1 MRKNFKKILCCLLAV
16 TVLAGVLTL
25 SGCKEEQNTATI
37 KWGIYRCSEEDAVIL
52 ESSLNAELEN
62 LSKPYRV
69 DISGFDYSDYGDDY
83 EKLSSDFD
91 IFYLENSDN
100 PDDFTSY
107 LQDIINCVENG
118 CFMALDDIFFEGQEE
133 IIVNTIIEQYVIE
146 ENLDYGKFDGVQYI
160 FPTNISSVKNP
171 SVVGTSFGVKTDL
184 FEEAELPVEE
194 YMVDITEADQLLEKL
209 SQYSSTLIYL
219 PTDSSL
225 DIENADPNGD
235 KKYTLPYGVYG
246 LHYVVP
252 QNLLY
257 YLDTYTYLFP
267 VSGVGMTRETEPK
280 VFNLFS
286 DEYFIDYVKAMV
298 RYREKGYT
306 TQLNSFDINNS
317 MGHGRKALTIVT
329 GDWTLIPSGSE
340 EYIYYSPESVQET
353 SLCGLAVS
361 SKTEKKD
368 KTLAFLYDLIADREV
383 KKSLYN
389 ESYQYYVCLF
399 DEEIG
404 SKMEF
409 CPKDEN
415 GDNIVPYLEALEN
428 AQEIDKVNGFD
439 LTGLEDIKE
448 DIDLYVCE
456 ITKNFFYS
464 GGVLA
469 DENGKLTDE
478 SVEKGMAKIAQR
490 LEELGIQEI
499 IDRISEQV

>member
-1 MRKNFKKILCCLLAV
+1 M
-16 TVLAGVLTL
+16 LTL

-69 DISGFDYSDYGDDY
+69 DISGFNYSDYNDDY

-91 IFYLENSDN
+91 IFYLENSNN

-160 FPTNISSVKNP
+160 FPTNISSVKNAI
-171 SVVGTSFGVKTDL
+171 SVGTSFGVKTKL
-184 FEEAELPVEE
+184 FEEAQLPMEE

-219 PTDSSL
+219 PTDSL
-225 DIENADPNGD
+225 VDIVNHDTSID
-235 KKYTLPYGVYG
+235 KKYVLPYGVYG
-246 LHYVVP
+246 FHYVVP
-252 QNLLY
+252 KNLMF
-257 YLDTYTYLFP
+257 YLEIYTYLFP

-306 TQLNSFDINNS
+306 TQLDTFDINNS
-317 MGHGRKALTIVT
+317 MGHGVKDLPIVAGDFTLLPT
-329 GDWTLIPSGSE
+329 GSGK
-340 EYIYYSPESVQET
+340 YIYYSPESIQKT

-368 KTLAFLYDLIADREV
+368 EALAFLYDLITDKDV
-383 KKSLYN
+383 KKSLYS
-389 ESYQYYVCLF
+389 ESDQYYVSLF
-399 DEEIG
+399 DEELCRVAF
-404 SKMEF
+404 S
-409 CPKDEN
+409 PKDEN
-415 GDNIVPYLEALEN
+415 GDRIAPYLEALEN
-428 AQEIDKVNGFD
+428 AQEIDKPNGFD

-469 DENGKLTDE
+469 DENGEITE
-478 SVEKGMAKIAQR
+478 ASIEKGMAEIAQH
-490 LEELGIQEI
+490 LEELGIQQI
-499 IDRISEQV
+499 IDRIEEQL

>member
-1 MRKNFKKILCCLLAV
+1 MRKNFKKILCCLLAAA
-16 TVLAGVLTL
+16 VLAGVITL

-69 DISGFDYSDYGDDY
+69 DISGFNYSDYNDDY

-91 IFYLENSDN
+91 IFYLENSNN

-160 FPTNISSVKNP
+160 FPTNISSVKNAI
-171 SVVGTSFGVKTDL
+171 SVGTSFGVKTKL
-184 FEEAELPVEE
+184 FEEAQLPMEE

-219 PTDSSL
+219 PTDSL
-225 DIENADPNGD
+225 VDIVNHDTSID
-235 KKYTLPYGVYG
+235 KKYVLPYGVYG
-246 LHYVVP
+246 FHYVVP
-252 QNLLY
+252 KNLMF
-257 YLDTYTYLFP
+257 YLEIYTYLFP

-306 TQLNSFDINNS
+306 TQLDTFDINNS
-317 MGHGRKALTIVT
+317 MGHGVKDLPIVAGDFTLLPT
-329 GDWTLIPSGSE
+329 GSGK
-340 EYIYYSPESVQET
+340 YIYYSPESIQKT

-368 KTLAFLYDLIADREV
+368 EALAFLYDLITDKDV
-383 KKSLYN
+383 KKSLYS
-389 ESYQYYVCLF
+389 ESDQYYVSLF
-399 DEEIG
+399 DEELCRVAF
-404 SKMEF
+404 S
-409 CPKDEN
+409 PKDEN
-415 GDNIVPYLEALEN
+415 GDRIAPYLEALEN
-428 AQEIDKVNGFD
+428 AQEIDKPNGFD
-439 LTGLEDIKE
+439 LTGLEDVKE
-448 DIDLYVCE
+448 QIDLYVCE
-456 ITKNFFYS
+456 ITRNFFYDN
-464 GGVLA
+464 GVLA
-469 DENGKLTDE
+469 DENGNITEE
-478 SVEKGMAKIAQR
+478 SIEKGMAEVAR
-490 LEELGIQEI
+490 HLEELGIQQI
-499 IDRISEQV
+499 IDRIEEQL

>member
-1 MRKNFKKILCCLLAV
+1 MRKNFKKILCCLLAF

-37 KWGIYRCSEEDAVIL
+37 KWGIYRCSEEDTVIL

-69 DISGFDYSDYGDDY
+69 DISGFDYSDYNDDY

-91 IFYLENSDN
+91 IFYLENSNN

-107 LQDIINCVENG
+107 LQDIINCVKNG

-160 FPTNISSVKNP
+160 FPTNISSVKNAI
-171 SVVGTSFGVKTDL
+171 SVGTSFGVKTKL
-184 FEEAELPVEE
+184 FEEAQLPMEE

-219 PTDSSL
+219 PTDSL
-225 DIENADPNGD
+225 VDIVNHDTSID
-235 KKYTLPYGVYG
+235 KKYVLPYGVYG
-246 LHYVVP
+246 FHYVVP
-252 QNLLY
+252 KNLMF
-257 YLDTYTYLFP
+257 YLEIYTYLFP

-306 TQLNSFDINNS
+306 TQLDTFDINNS
-317 MGHGRKALTIVT
+317 MGHGVKDLPIVAGDFTLLPT
-329 GDWTLIPSGSE
+329 GSGK
-340 EYIYYSPESVQET
+340 YIYYSPESIQKT

-368 KTLAFLYDLIADREV
+368 EALAFLYDLITDKDV
-383 KKSLYN
+383 KKSLYK
-389 ESYQYYVCLF
+389 EHRQYYVSLF
-399 DEEIG
+399 DEELCDVTF
-404 SKMEF
+404 S
-409 CPKDEN
+409 PKDEN
-415 GDNIVPYLEALEN
+415 GDRIAPYLEALEN
-428 AQEIDKVNGFD
+428 AQEIDRPNGLD
-439 LTGLEDIKE
+439 LTGLEDVKE
-448 DIDLYVCE
+448 QIDLYVCE
-456 ITKNFFYS
+456 ITRNFFYDN
-464 GGVLA
+464 GVLA
-469 DENGKLTDE
+469 DENGNITEE
-478 SVEKGMAKIAQR
+478 SIEKNMAEIAR
-490 LEELGIQEI
+490 HLEELGIQEI

>member
-1 MRKNFKKILCCLLAV
+1 MRKNFKKILCCLLAF

-37 KWGIYRCSEEDAVIL
+37 KWGIYRCSEEDTVIL

-69 DISGFDYSDYGDDY
+69 DISGFDYSDYNDDY

-91 IFYLENSDN
+91 IFYLENSNN

-107 LQDIINCVENG
+107 LQDIINCVKNG

-160 FPTNISSVKNP
+160 FPTNISSVKNAI
-171 SVVGTSFGVKTDL
+171 SVGTSFGVKTKL
-184 FEEAELPVEE
+184 FEEAQLPMEE

-219 PTDSSL
+219 PTDSL
-225 DIENADPNGD
+225 VDIVNHDTSID
-235 KKYTLPYGVYG
+235 KKYVLPYGVYG
-246 LHYVVP
+246 FHYVVSK
-252 QNLLY
+252 NLLF
-257 YLDTYTYLFP
+257 YLNIHTYLFP
-267 VSGVGMTRETEPK
+267 ISGVGMTREAEPR

-306 TQLNSFDINNS
+306 TQLDTFDINNS
-317 MGHGRKALTIVT
+317 MGHGVKDLPIVAGDFTLLPT
-329 GDWTLIPSGSE
+329 GSGK
-340 EYIYYSPESVQET
+340 YIYYSPESIQKT

-368 KTLAFLYDLIADREV
+368 EALAFLYDLITDKDV
-383 KKSLYN
+383 KKSLYS
-389 ESYQYYVCLF
+389 ESDQYYVSLF
-399 DEEIG
+399 DEELCRVAF
-404 SKMEF
+404 S
-409 CPKDEN
+409 PKDEN
-415 GDNIVPYLEALEN
+415 GDRIAPYLEALEN
-428 AQEIDKVNGFD
+428 AQEIDRPNGLD
-439 LTGLEDIKE
+439 LTGLEDVKE
-448 DIDLYVCE
+448 QIDLYVCE
-456 ITKNFFYS
+456 ITRNFFYDN
-464 GGVLA
+464 GVLA
-469 DENGKLTDE
+469 DENGNITEE
-478 SVEKGMAKIAQR
+478 SIEKNMAEIAR
-490 LEELGIQEI
+490 HLEELGIQEI

>member
-1 MRKNFKKILCCLLAV
+1 MRKNFKKILCCLLAF

-69 DISGFDYSDYGDDY
+69 DISGFDYSDYNDDY

-91 IFYLENSDN
+91 IFYLENSDY

-118 CFMALDDIFFEGQEE
+118 CFMALDDIFFDGQEE
-133 IIVNTIIEQYVIE
+133 IIVNTIMEQYVIE

-171 SVVGTSFGVKTDL
+171 SVVGTSFGVKTEL
-184 FEEAELPVEE
+184 FEEAQLPMEE

-219 PTDSSL
+219 PTDSL
-225 DIENADPNGD
+225 VDIANHDTSID
-235 KKYTLPYGVYG
+235 KKYVLPYGVYG
-246 LHYVVP
+246 FHYVVP
-252 QNLLY
+252 KNLMF
-257 YLDTYTYLFP
+257 YLEIYTYLFP

-306 TQLNSFDINNS
+306 TQLDTFDINNS
-317 MGHGRKALTIVT
+317 MGHGVKDLPIVAGDFTLLPT
-329 GDWTLIPSGSE
+329 GSGK
-340 EYIYYSPESVQET
+340 YIYYSPESIQKT

-368 KTLAFLYDLIADREV
+368 EALAFLYDLITDKDV
-383 KKSLYN
+383 KKSLYS
-389 ESYQYYVCLF
+389 ESDQYYVSLF
-399 DEEIG
+399 DEELCRVAF
-404 SKMEF
+404 S
-409 CPKDEN
+409 PKDEN
-415 GDNIVPYLEALEN
+415 GDRIAPYLEALEN
-428 AQEIDKVNGFD
+428 AQEIDRPNGLD
-439 LTGLEDIKE
+439 LTGLEDVKE
-448 DIDLYVCE
+448 QIDLYVCE
-456 ITKNFFYS
+456 ITRNFFYDN
-464 GGVLA
+464 GVLA
-469 DENGKLTDE
+469 DENGNITEE
-478 SVEKGMAKIAQR
+478 SIEKNMAEVAQH
-490 LEELGIQEI
+490 LEELGIQQI
-499 IDRISEQV
+499 IDRIEEQL

>member
-69 DISGFDYSDYGDDY
+69 DISGFNYSDYNDDY

-91 IFYLENSDN
+91 IFYLENSNN

-160 FPTNISSVKNP
+160 FPTNISSVKNAI
-171 SVVGTSFGVKTDL
+171 SVGTSFGVKTKL
-184 FEEAELPVEE
+184 FEEAQLPMEE

-219 PTDSSL
+219 PTDSL
-225 DIENADPNGD
+225 VDIVNHDTSID
-235 KKYTLPYGVYG
+235 KKYVLPYGVYG
-246 LHYVVP
+246 FHYVVP
-252 QNLLY
+252 KNLMF
-257 YLDTYTYLFP
+257 YLEIYTYLFP

-306 TQLNSFDINNS
+306 TQLDTFDINNS
-317 MGHGRKALTIVT
+317 MGHGVKDLPIVAGDFTLLPT
-329 GDWTLIPSGSE
+329 GSGK
-340 EYIYYSPESVQET
+340 YIYYSPESIQKT

-368 KTLAFLYDLIADREV
+368 EALAFLYDLITDKDV
-383 KKSLYN
+383 KKSLYS
-389 ESYQYYVCLF
+389 ESDQYYVSLF
-399 DEEIG
+399 DEELCRVAF
-404 SKMEF
+404 S
-409 CPKDEN
+409 PKDEN
-415 GDNIVPYLEALEN
+415 GDRIAPYLEALEN
-428 AQEIDKVNGFD
+428 AQEIDKPNGFD
-439 LTGLEDIKE
+439 LTGLEDVKE
-448 DIDLYVCE
+448 QIDLYVCE
-456 ITKNFFYS
+456 ITRNFFYDN
-464 GGVLA
+464 GVLA
-469 DENGKLTDE
+469 DENGNITEE
-478 SVEKGMAKIAQR
+478 SIEKNMAEVAQH
-490 LEELGIQEI
+490 LEELGIQQI
-499 IDRISEQV
+499 IDRIEEQL

>member
-1 MRKNFKKILCCLLAV
+1 MRKNFKKILCCLLAF

-37 KWGIYRCSEEDAVIL
+37 KWGIYRCSEEDTVIL

-69 DISGFDYSDYGDDY
+69 DISGFDYSDYNDDY

-91 IFYLENSDN
+91 IFYLENSNN

-107 LQDIINCVENG
+107 LQDIINCVKNG

-171 SVVGTSFGVKTDL
+171 SVVGTSFGVKTEL
-184 FEEAELPVEE
+184 FEEAQLPMEE

-219 PTDSSL
+219 PTDSL
-225 DIENADPNGD
+225 VDIVNHDTSID
-235 KKYTLPYGVYG
+235 KKYVLPYGVYG
-246 LHYVVP
+246 FHYVVSK
-252 QNLLY
+252 NLLF
-257 YLDTYTYLFP
+257 YLNIHTYLFP
-267 VSGVGMTRETEPK
+267 ISGVGMTREAEPR

-306 TQLNSFDINNS
+306 TQLDTFDINNS
-317 MGHGRKALTIVT
+317 MGHGVKDLPIVAGDFTLLPT
-329 GDWTLIPSGSE
+329 GSGK
-340 EYIYYSPESVQET
+340 YIYYSPESIQET
-353 SLCGLAVS
+353 NLCGLAVS
-361 SKTEKKD
+361 SKTDKKD
-368 KTLAFLYDLIADREV
+368 EALAFLYDLITDKDV
-383 KKSLYN
+383 KKSLYS
-389 ESYQYYVCLF
+389 ESDQYYVSLF
-399 DEEIG
+399 DEELCRVAF
-404 SKMEF
+404 S
-409 CPKDEN
+409 PKDEN
-415 GDNIVPYLEALEN
+415 GDRIAPYLEALEN
-428 AQEIDKVNGFD
+428 AQEIDRPNGLD
-439 LTGLEDIKE
+439 LTGLEDVKE
-448 DIDLYVCE
+448 QIDLYVCE
-456 ITKNFFYS
+456 ITRNFFYDN
-464 GGVLA
+464 GVLA
-469 DENGKLTDE
+469 DENGNITEE
-478 SVEKGMAKIAQR
+478 SIEKNMAEIAR
-490 LEELGIQEI
+490 HLEELGIQEI

>member
-1 MRKNFKKILCCLLAV
+1 MRKNFKKILCCLLAF

-37 KWGIYRCSEEDAVIL
+37 KWGIYRCSEEDTVIL

-69 DISGFDYSDYGDDY
+69 DISGFDYSDYNDDY

-91 IFYLENSDN
+91 IFYLENSNN

-107 LQDIINCVENG
+107 LQDIINCVKNG

-160 FPTNISSVKNP
+160 FPTNISSVKNAI
-171 SVVGTSFGVKTDL
+171 SVGTSFGVKTKL
-184 FEEAELPVEE
+184 FEEAQLPMEE

-219 PTDSSL
+219 PTDSL
-225 DIENADPNGD
+225 VDIVNHDTSID
-235 KKYTLPYGVYG
+235 KKYVLPYGVYG
-246 LHYVVP
+246 FHYVVP
-252 QNLLY
+252 KNLMF
-257 YLDTYTYLFP
+257 YLEIYTYLFP

-306 TQLNSFDINNS
+306 TQLDTFDINNS
-317 MGHGRKALTIVT
+317 MGHGVKDLPIVAGDFTLLPT
-329 GDWTLIPSGSE
+329 GSGK
-340 EYIYYSPESVQET
+340 YIYYSPESIQET
-353 SLCGLAVS
+353 NLCGLAVS
-361 SKTEKKD
+361 SKTDKKD
-368 KTLAFLYDLIADREV
+368 EALAFLYDLITDKDV
-383 KKSLYN
+383 KKSLYK
-389 ESYQYYVCLF
+389 EHRQYYVSLF
-399 DEEIG
+399 DEELCDVTF
-404 SKMEF
+404 S
-409 CPKDEN
+409 PKDEN
-415 GDNIVPYLEALEN
+415 GDRIAPYLEALEN
-428 AQEIDKVNGFD
+428 AQEIDRPNGLD
-439 LTGLEDIKE
+439 LTGLEDVKE
-448 DIDLYVCE
+448 QIDLYVCE
-456 ITKNFFYS
+456 ITRNFFYDN
-464 GGVLA
+464 GVLA
-469 DENGKLTDE
+469 DENGNITEE
-478 SVEKGMAKIAQR
+478 SIEKNMAEIAR
-490 LEELGIQEI
+490 HLEELGIQEI

>member
-1 MRKNFKKILCCLLAV
+1 MRKNFKKILCCLLAF

-69 DISGFDYSDYGDDY
+69 DISGFNYSDYSDDY

-133 IIVNTIIEQYVIE
+133 IIVNTIMEQYVIE

-160 FPTNISSVKNP
+160 FPTNISSVKNAI
-171 SVVGTSFGVKTDL
+171 SVGTSFGVKTKL
-184 FEEAELPVEE
+184 FEEAQLPMEE

-219 PTDSSL
+219 PTDSL
-225 DIENADPNGD
+225 VDIVNHDTSID
-235 KKYTLPYGVYG
+235 KKYVLPYGVYG
-246 LHYVVP
+246 FHYVVP
-252 QNLLY
+252 KNLMF
-257 YLDTYTYLFP
+257 YLEIYTYLFP

-306 TQLNSFDINNS
+306 TQLDTFDINNS
-317 MGHGRKALTIVT
+317 MGHGVKDLPIVAGDFTLLPT
-329 GDWTLIPSGSE
+329 GSGK
-340 EYIYYSPESVQET
+340 YIYYSPESIQKT

-368 KTLAFLYDLIADREV
+368 EALAFLYDLITDKDV
-383 KKSLYN
+383 KKSLYS
-389 ESYQYYVCLF
+389 ESDQYYVSLF
-399 DEEIG
+399 DEELCRVAF
-404 SKMEF
+404 S
-409 CPKDEN
+409 PKDEN
-415 GDNIVPYLEALEN
+415 GDRIAPYLEALEN
-428 AQEIDKVNGFD
+428 AQEIDKPNGFD
-439 LTGLEDIKE
+439 LTGLEDVKE
-448 DIDLYVCE
+448 QIDLYVCE
-456 ITKNFFYS
+456 ITRNFFYDN
-464 GGVLA
+464 GVLA
-469 DENGKLTDE
+469 DENGNITEE
-478 SVEKGMAKIAQR
+478 SIEKNMAEIAQH
-490 LEELGIQEI
+490 LEELGIQQI
-499 IDRISEQV
+499 IDRIEEQL

>member
-1 MRKNFKKILCCLLAV
+1 MRKNFKKILCCLLAF

-37 KWGIYRCSEEDAVIL
+37 KWGIYRCSEEDTVIL

-69 DISGFDYSDYGDDY
+69 DISGFDYSDYNDDY

-91 IFYLENSDN
+91 IFYLENSNN

-107 LQDIINCVENG
+107 LQDIINCVKNG

-160 FPTNISSVKNP
+160 FPTDISSVKNAI
-171 SVVGTSFGVKTDL
+171 SVGTSFGVKTKL
-184 FEEAELPVEE
+184 FEEAQLPMEE

-219 PTDSSL
+219 PTDSL
-225 DIENADPNGD
+225 VDIVNHDTSID
-235 KKYTLPYGVYG
+235 KKYVLPYGVYG
-246 LHYVVP
+246 FHYVVSK
-252 QNLLY
+252 NLLF
-257 YLDTYTYLFP
+257 YLNIHTYLFP
-267 VSGVGMTRETEPK
+267 ISGVGMTREAEPR

-306 TQLNSFDINNS
+306 TQLDTFDINNS
-317 MGHGRKALTIVT
+317 MGHGVKDLPIVAGDFTLLPT
-329 GDWTLIPSGSE
+329 GSGK
-340 EYIYYSPESVQET
+340 YIYYSPESIQKT

-368 KTLAFLYDLIADREV
+368 EALAFLYDLITDKDV
-383 KKSLYN
+383 KKSLYS
-389 ESYQYYVCLF
+389 ESDQYYVSLF
-399 DEEIG
+399 DEELCRVAF
-404 SKMEF
+404 S
-409 CPKDEN
+409 PKDEN
-415 GDNIVPYLEALEN
+415 GDRIAPYLEALEN
-428 AQEIDKVNGFD
+428 AQEIDRPNGLD
-439 LTGLEDIKE
+439 LTGLEDVKE
-448 DIDLYVCE
+448 QIDLYVCE
-456 ITKNFFYS
+456 ITRNFFYDN
-464 GGVLA
+464 GVLA
-469 DENGKLTDE
+469 DENGNITEE
-478 SVEKGMAKIAQR
+478 SIEKNMAEIAR
-490 LEELGIQEI
+490 HLEELGIQEI

>member
-25 SGCKEEQNTATI
+25 SGCKEEKNTATI
-37 KWGIYRCSEEDAVIL
+37 KWGIYKCSEEDAVIL

-69 DISGFDYSDYGDDY
+69 DISGFNYSDYNDDY

-91 IFYLENSDN
+91 IFYLENSNN

-160 FPTNISSVKNP
+160 FPTNISSVKNAI
-171 SVVGTSFGVKTDL
+171 SVGTSFGVKTKL
-184 FEEAELPVEE
+184 FEEAQLPMEE

-219 PTDSSL
+219 PTDSL
-225 DIENADPNGD
+225 VDIVNHDTSID
-235 KKYTLPYGVYG
+235 KKYVLPYGVYG
-246 LHYVVP
+246 FHYVVP
-252 QNLLY
+252 KNLMF
-257 YLDTYTYLFP
+257 YLEIYTYLFP

-306 TQLNSFDINNS
+306 TQLDTFDINNS
-317 MGHGRKALTIVT
+317 MGHGVKDLPIVAGDFTLLPT
-329 GDWTLIPSGSE
+329 GSGK
-340 EYIYYSPESVQET
+340 YIYYSPESIQKT

-368 KTLAFLYDLIADREV
+368 EALAFLYDLITDKDV
-383 KKSLYN
+383 KKSLYS
-389 ESYQYYVCLF
+389 ESDQYYVSLF
-399 DEEIG
+399 DEELCRVAF
-404 SKMEF
+404 S
-409 CPKDEN
+409 PKDEN
-415 GDNIVPYLEALEN
+415 GDRIAPYLEALEN
-428 AQEIDKVNGFD
+428 AQEIDKPNGFD
-439 LTGLEDIKE
+439 LTGLEDVKE
-448 DIDLYVCE
+448 QIDLYVCE
-456 ITKNFFYS
+456 ITRNFFYS

-469 DENGKLTDE
+469 DENGNITEE
-478 SVEKGMAKIAQR
+478 SIEKGMAEVAQH
-490 LEELGIQEI
+490 LEELGIQQI
-499 IDRISEQV
+499 IDRIEEQL

>member
-1 MRKNFKKILCCLLAV
+1 MRKNFKKILCCLLAF

-83 EKLSSDFD
+83 EKFSSDFD
-91 IFYLENSDN
+91 IFYLENSNN

-107 LQDIINCVENG
+107 LQDIINCVKNG

-171 SVVGTSFGVKTDL
+171 SVVGTSFGVKTEL
-184 FEEAELPVEE
+184 FEEAQLPMEE

-219 PTDSSL
+219 PTDSL
-225 DIENADPNGD
+225 VDIVNHDTSID
-235 KKYTLPYGVYG
+235 KKYVLPYGVYG
-246 LHYVVP
+246 FHYVVSK
-252 QNLLY
+252 NLLF
-257 YLDTYTYLFP
+257 YLNIHTYLFP
-267 VSGVGMTRETEPK
+267 VSGVGMTREAEPR

-306 TQLNSFDINNS
+306 TQLDTFDINNS
-317 MGHGRKALTIVT
+317 MGHGVKDLPIVAGDFTLLPT
-329 GDWTLIPSGSE
+329 GSGK
-340 EYIYYSPESVQET
+340 YIYYSPESIQET
-353 SLCGLAVS
+353 NLCGLAVS
-361 SKTEKKD
+361 SKTDKKD
-368 KTLAFLYDLIADREV
+368 EALAFLYDLITDKDV
-383 KKSLYN
+383 KKSLYK
-389 ESYQYYVCLF
+389 EHRQYYVSLF
-399 DEEIG
+399 DEELCDVTF
-404 SKMEF
+404 S
-409 CPKDEN
+409 PKDEN
-415 GDNIVPYLEALEN
+415 GDRIAPYLEALEN
-428 AQEIDKVNGFD
+428 AQEIDRPNGLD
-439 LTGLEDIKE
+439 LTGLEDVKE
-448 DIDLYVCE
+448 QIDLYVCE
-456 ITKNFFYS
+456 ITRNFFYDN
-464 GGVLA
+464 GVLA
-469 DENGKLTDE
+469 DENGNITEE
-478 SVEKGMAKIAQR
+478 SIEKNMAEVAQH
-490 LEELGIQEI
+490 LEELGIQQI
-499 IDRISEQV
+499 IDRIEEQL

>member
-1 MRKNFKKILCCLLAV
+1 MRKNFKKILCCLLAF

-37 KWGIYRCSEEDAVIL
+37 KWGIYRCSEEDTVIL

-69 DISGFDYSDYGDDY
+69 DISGFDYSDYNDDY

-91 IFYLENSDN
+91 IFYLENSNN

-107 LQDIINCVENG
+107 LQDIINCVKNG

-160 FPTNISSVKNP
+160 FPTNISSVKNAI
-171 SVVGTSFGVKTDL
+171 SVGTSFGVKTKL
-184 FEEAELPVEE
+184 FEEAQLPMEE

-219 PTDSSL
+219 PTDSL
-225 DIENADPNGD
+225 VDIVNHDTSID
-235 KKYTLPYGVYG
+235 KKYVLPYGVYG
-246 LHYVVP
+246 FHYVVP
-252 QNLLY
+252 KNLMF
-257 YLDTYTYLFP
+257 YLEIYTYLFP

-306 TQLNSFDINNS
+306 TQLDTFDINNS
-317 MGHGRKALTIVT
+317 MGHGVKDLPIVAGDFTLLPT
-329 GDWTLIPSGSE
+329 GSGK
-340 EYIYYSPESVQET
+340 YIYYSPESIQKT

-368 KTLAFLYDLIADREV
+368 EALAFLYDLITDKDV
-383 KKSLYN
+383 KKSLYS
-389 ESYQYYVCLF
+389 ESDQYYVSLF
-399 DEEIG
+399 DEELCRVAF
-404 SKMEF
+404 S
-409 CPKDEN
+409 PKDEN
-415 GDNIVPYLEALEN
+415 GDRIAPYLEALEN
-428 AQEIDKVNGFD
+428 AQEIDRPNGLD
-439 LTGLEDIKE
+439 LTGLEDVKE
-448 DIDLYVCE
+448 QIDLYVCE
-456 ITKNFFYS
+456 ITRNFFYDN
-464 GGVLA
+464 GVLA
-469 DENGKLTDE
+469 DENGNITEE
-478 SVEKGMAKIAQR
+478 SIEKNMAEIAR
-490 LEELGIQEI
+490 HLEELGIQEI

>member
-1 MRKNFKKILCCLLAV
+1 MRKNFKKILCCLLAF

-69 DISGFDYSDYGDDY
+69 DISGFDYSDYNDDY

-91 IFYLENSDN
+91 IFYLENSDY

-118 CFMALDDIFFEGQEE
+118 CFMALDDIFFDGQEE
-133 IIVNTIIEQYVIE
+133 IIVNTIMEQYVIE

-171 SVVGTSFGVKTDL
+171 SVVGTSFGVKTEL
-184 FEEAELPVEE
+184 FEEAQLPMEE

-219 PTDSSL
+219 PTDSL
-225 DIENADPNGD
+225 VDIVNHDTSID
-235 KKYTLPYGVYG
+235 KKYVLPYGVYG
-246 LHYVVP
+246 FHYVVP
-252 QNLLY
+252 KNLMF
-257 YLDTYTYLFP
+257 YLEIYTYLFP

-306 TQLNSFDINNS
+306 TQLDTFDINNS
-317 MGHGRKALTIVT
+317 MGHGVKDLPIVAGDFTLLPT
-329 GDWTLIPSGSE
+329 GSGK
-340 EYIYYSPESVQET
+340 YIYYSPESIQET
-353 SLCGLAVS
+353 NLCGLAVS
-361 SKTEKKD
+361 SKTDKKD
-368 KTLAFLYDLIADREV
+368 EALAFLYDLITDKDV
-383 KKSLYN
+383 KKSLYK
-389 ESYQYYVCLF
+389 EHRQYYVSLF
-399 DEEIG
+399 DEELCDVTF
-404 SKMEF
+404 S
-409 CPKDEN
+409 PKDEN
-415 GDNIVPYLEALEN
+415 GDRIAPYLEALEN
-428 AQEIDKVNGFD
+428 AQEIDKPNGFD
-439 LTGLEDIKE
+439 LTGLENIKE

-456 ITKNFFYS
+456 ITRNFFYDN
-464 GGVLA
+464 GVLA
-469 DENGKLTDE
+469 DENGNITEE
-478 SVEKGMAKIAQR
+478 SIEKNMAEVAQH
-490 LEELGIQEI
+490 LEELGIQQI
-499 IDRISEQV
+499 IDRIEEQL

>member
-1 MRKNFKKILCCLLAV
+1 MRKNFKKILCCLLAF

-25 SGCKEEQNTATI
+25 SGCKEEQNTTTI
-37 KWGIYRCSEEDAVIL
+37 KWGIYRCSEEDTVIL

-69 DISGFDYSDYGDDY
+69 DISGFDYSDYNDDY

-91 IFYLENSDN
+91 IFYLENSNN

-107 LQDIINCVENG
+107 LQDIINCVKNG

-160 FPTNISSVKNP
+160 FPTNISSVKNAI
-171 SVVGTSFGVKTDL
+171 SVGTSFGVKTKL
-184 FEEAELPVEE
+184 FEEAQLPMEE

-219 PTDSSL
+219 PTDSL
-225 DIENADPNGD
+225 VDIVNHDTSID
-235 KKYTLPYGVYG
+235 KKYVLPYGVYG
-246 LHYVVP
+246 FHYVVP
-252 QNLLY
+252 KNLMF
-257 YLDTYTYLFP
+257 YLEIYTYLFP

-306 TQLNSFDINNS
+306 TQLDTFDINNS
-317 MGHGRKALTIVT
+317 MGHGVKDLPIVAGDFTLLPT
-329 GDWTLIPSGSE
+329 GSGK
-340 EYIYYSPESVQET
+340 YIYYSPESIQKT

-361 SKTEKKD
+361 SKTDKKD
-368 KTLAFLYDLIADREV
+368 EALAFLYDLITDKDV
-383 KKSLYN
+383 KKSLYS
-389 ESYQYYVCLF
+389 ESDQYYVSLF
-399 DEEIG
+399 DEELCRVAF
-404 SKMEF
+404 S
-409 CPKDEN
+409 PKDEN
-415 GDNIVPYLEALEN
+415 GDRIAPYLEALEN
-428 AQEIDKVNGFD
+428 AQEIDRPNGLD
-439 LTGLEDIKE
+439 LTGLEDVKE
-448 DIDLYVCE
+448 QIDLYVCE
-456 ITKNFFYS
+456 ITRNFFYDN
-464 GGVLA
+464 GVLA
-469 DENGKLTDE
+469 DENGNITEE
-478 SVEKGMAKIAQR
+478 SIEKNMAEIAR
-490 LEELGIQEI
+490 HLEELGIQEI

>member
-1 MRKNFKKILCCLLAV
+1 MRKNFKKILCCLLAF

-69 DISGFDYSDYGDDY
+69 DISGFDYSDYNDDY

-91 IFYLENSDN
+91 IFYLENSDY

-118 CFMALDDIFFEGQEE
+118 CFMALDDIFFDGQEE
-133 IIVNTIIEQYVIE
+133 IIVNTIMEQYVIE

-171 SVVGTSFGVKTDL
+171 SVVGTSFGVKTEL
-184 FEEAELPVEE
+184 FEEAQLPMEE

-219 PTDSSL
+219 PTDSL
-225 DIENADPNGD
+225 VDIVNHDTSID
-235 KKYTLPYGVYG
+235 KKYVLPYGVYG
-246 LHYVVP
+246 FHYVVSK
-252 QNLLY
+252 NLLF
-257 YLDTYTYLFP
+257 YLNIHTYLFP
-267 VSGVGMTRETEPK
+267 VSGVGMTREAEPR

-306 TQLNSFDINNS
+306 TQLDTFDINNS
-317 MGHGRKALTIVT
+317 MGHGVKDLPIVAGDFTLLPT
-329 GDWTLIPSGSE
+329 GSGK
-340 EYIYYSPESVQET
+340 YIYYSPESIQET
-353 SLCGLAVS
+353 NLCGLAVS
-361 SKTEKKD
+361 SKTDKKD
-368 KTLAFLYDLIADREV
+368 EALAFLYDLITDKDV
-383 KKSLYN
+383 KKSLYK
-389 ESYQYYVCLF
+389 EHRQYYVSLF
-399 DEEIG
+399 DEELCDVTF
-404 SKMEF
+404 S
-409 CPKDEN
+409 PKDEN
-415 GDNIVPYLEALEN
+415 GDRIAPYLEALEN
-428 AQEIDKVNGFD
+428 AQEIDRPNGLD
-439 LTGLEDIKE
+439 LTGLEDVKKQ
-448 DIDLYVCE
+448 IDLYVCE
-456 ITKNFFYS
+456 ITRNFFYS

-469 DENGKLTDE
+469 DENGNITEE
-478 SVEKGMAKIAQR
+478 SIEKNMAEVAQH
-490 LEELGIQEI
+490 LEELGIQQI
-499 IDRISEQV
+499 IDRIEEQL

>member
-69 DISGFDYSDYGDDY
+69 DISGFNYSDYNDDY

-91 IFYLENSDN
+91 IFYLENSNN

-133 IIVNTIIEQYVIE
+133 IIVNTIMEQYVIE

-171 SVVGTSFGVKTDL
+171 SVVGTSFGVKTEL
-184 FEEAELPVEE
+184 FEEAQLPMEE

-219 PTDSSL
+219 PTDSL
-225 DIENADPNGD
+225 VDIVNHDTSID
-235 KKYTLPYGVYG
+235 KKYVLPYGVYG
-246 LHYVVP
+246 FHYVVSK
-252 QNLLY
+252 NLLF
-257 YLDTYTYLFP
+257 YLNIHTYLFP
-267 VSGVGMTRETEPK
+267 VSGVGMTREAEPR

-306 TQLNSFDINNS
+306 TQLDTFDINNS
-317 MGHGRKALTIVT
+317 MGHGVKDLPIVAGDFTLLPT
-329 GDWTLIPSGSE
+329 GSGK
-340 EYIYYSPESVQET
+340 YIYYSPESIQET
-353 SLCGLAVS
+353 NLCGLAVS
-361 SKTEKKD
+361 SKTDKKD
-368 KTLAFLYDLIADREV
+368 EALAFLYDLITDKDV
-383 KKSLYN
+383 KKSLYS
-389 ESYQYYVCLF
+389 ESDQYYVSLF
-399 DEEIG
+399 DEELCRVAF
-404 SKMEF
+404 S
-409 CPKDEN
+409 PKDEN
-415 GDNIVPYLEALEN
+415 GDRIAPYLEALEN
-428 AQEIDKVNGFD
+428 AQEIDRPNGFD
-439 LTGLEDIKE
+439 LTGLEDVKNQ
-448 DIDLYVCE
+448 IDLYVCE
-456 ITKNFFYS
+456 ITRNFFYS

-469 DENGKLTDE
+469 DENGNITEE
-478 SVEKGMAKIAQR
+478 SIEKNMAEVAQH
-490 LEELGIQEI
+490 LEELGIQQI
-499 IDRISEQV
+499 IDRIEEQL

>member
-25 SGCKEEQNTATI
+25 SGCKEEKNTATI
-37 KWGIYRCSEEDAVIL
+37 KWGIYKCSEEDAVIL

-69 DISGFDYSDYGDDY
+69 DISGFNYSDYNDDY

-91 IFYLENSDN
+91 IFYLENSNN

-160 FPTNISSVKNP
+160 FPTNISSVKNAI
-171 SVVGTSFGVKTDL
+171 SVGTSFGVKTKL
-184 FEEAELPVEE
+184 FEEAQLPMEE

-219 PTDSSL
+219 PTDSL
-225 DIENADPNGD
+225 VDIVNHDTSID
-235 KKYTLPYGVYG
+235 KKYVLQYGVYG
-246 LHYVVP
+246 FHYVVP
-252 QNLLY
+252 KNLMF
-257 YLDTYTYLFP
+257 YLEIYTYLFP

-306 TQLNSFDINNS
+306 TQLDTFDINNS
-317 MGHGRKALTIVT
+317 MGHGVKDLPIVAGDFTLLPT
-329 GDWTLIPSGSE
+329 GSGK
-340 EYIYYSPESVQET
+340 YIYYSPESIQKT

-368 KTLAFLYDLIADREV
+368 EALAFLYDLITDKDV
-383 KKSLYN
+383 KKSLYS
-389 ESYQYYVCLF
+389 ESDQYYVSLF
-399 DEEIG
+399 DEELCRVAF
-404 SKMEF
+404 S
-409 CPKDEN
+409 PKDEN
-415 GDNIVPYLEALEN
+415 GDRIAPYLEALEN
-428 AQEIDKVNGFD
+428 AQEIDKPNGFD
-439 LTGLEDIKE
+439 LTGLEDVKE
-448 DIDLYVCE
+448 QIDLYVCE
-456 ITKNFFYS
+456 ITRNFFYS

-469 DENGKLTDE
+469 DENGNITEE
-478 SVEKGMAKIAQR
+478 SIEKGMAEVAQH
-490 LEELGIQEI
+490 LEELGIQQI
-499 IDRISEQV
+499 IDRIEEQL

>member
-1 MRKNFKKILCCLLAV
+1 MRKNFKKILCCLLAF

-69 DISGFDYSDYGDDY
+69 DISGFDYSDYNDDY

-91 IFYLENSDN
+91 IFYLENSDY

-118 CFMALDDIFFEGQEE
+118 CFMALDDIFFDGQEE
-133 IIVNTIIEQYVIE
+133 IIVNTIMEQYVIE

-171 SVVGTSFGVKTDL
+171 SVVGTSFGVKTEL
-184 FEEAELPVEE
+184 FEEAQLPMEE

-219 PTDSSL
+219 PTDSL
-225 DIENADPNGD
+225 VDIVNHDTSID
-235 KKYTLPYGVYG
+235 KKYVLPYGVYG
-246 LHYVVP
+246 FHYVVSK
-252 QNLLY
+252 NLLF
-257 YLDTYTYLFP
+257 YLNIHTYLFP
-267 VSGVGMTRETEPK
+267 VSGVGMTREAEPR

-306 TQLNSFDINNS
+306 TQLDTFDINNS
-317 MGHGRKALTIVT
+317 MGHGVKDLPIVAGDFTLLPT
-329 GDWTLIPSGSE
+329 GSGK
-340 EYIYYSPESVQET
+340 YIYYSPESIQET
-353 SLCGLAVS
+353 NLCGLAVS
-361 SKTEKKD
+361 SKTDKKD
-368 KTLAFLYDLIADREV
+368 EALAFLYDLITDKDV
-383 KKSLYN
+383 KKSLYS
-389 ESYQYYVCLF
+389 ESDQYYVSLF
-399 DEEIG
+399 DEELCRVAF
-404 SKMEF
+404 S
-409 CPKDEN
+409 PKDEN
-415 GDNIVPYLEALEN
+415 GDRIAPYLEALEN
-428 AQEIDKVNGFD
+428 AQEIDRPNGFD
-439 LTGLEDIKE
+439 LTGLENIKE

-456 ITKNFFYS
+456 ITRNFFYDN
-464 GGVLA
+464 GVLA
-469 DENGKLTDE
+469 DENGNITEE
-478 SVEKGMAKIAQR
+478 SIEKNMAEIAR
-490 LEELGIQEI
+490 HLEELGIQEI

>member
-1 MRKNFKKILCCLLAV
+1 MRKNFKKILYCLLAV

-69 DISGFDYSDYGDDY
+69 DISGFNYSDYNDDY

-91 IFYLENSDN
+91 IFYLENSNN

-160 FPTNISSVKNP
+160 FPTNISSVKNAI
-171 SVVGTSFGVKTDL
+171 SVGTSFGVKTKL
-184 FEEAELPVEE
+184 FEEAQLPMEE

-219 PTDSSL
+219 PTDSL
-225 DIENADPNGD
+225 VDIVNHDTSID
-235 KKYTLPYGVYG
+235 KKYVLPYGVYG
-246 LHYVVP
+246 FHYVVP
-252 QNLLY
+252 KNLMF
-257 YLDTYTYLFP
+257 YLEIYTYLFP

-306 TQLNSFDINNS
+306 TQLDTFDINNS
-317 MGHGRKALTIVT
+317 MGHGVKDLPIVAGDFTLLPT
-329 GDWTLIPSGSE
+329 GSGK
-340 EYIYYSPESVQET
+340 YIYYSPESIQKT

-368 KTLAFLYDLIADREV
+368 EALAFLYDLITDKDV
-383 KKSLYN
+383 KKSLYS
-389 ESYQYYVCLF
+389 ESDQYYVSLF
-399 DEEIG
+399 DEELCRVAF
-404 SKMEF
+404 S
-409 CPKDEN
+409 PKDEN
-415 GDNIVPYLEALEN
+415 GDRIAPYLEALEN
-428 AQEIDKVNGFD
+428 AQEIDKPNGFD
-439 LTGLEDIKE
+439 LTGLEDVKE
-448 DIDLYVCE
+448 DLDLYVCE

-469 DENGKLTDE
+469 DENGEITE
-478 SVEKGMAKIAQR
+478 ASIEKGMAEIAQH
-490 LEELGIQEI
+490 LEELGIQQI
-499 IDRISEQV
+499 IDRIEEQL

>member
-1 MRKNFKKILCCLLAV
+1 MRKNFKKILCCLLAF

-37 KWGIYRCSEEDAVIL
+37 KWGIYRCSEEDTVIL

-69 DISGFDYSDYGDDY
+69 DISGFDYSDYNDDY

-91 IFYLENSDN
+91 IFYLENSNN

-107 LQDIINCVENG
+107 LQDIINCVKNG

-160 FPTNISSVKNP
+160 FPTNISSVKNAI
-171 SVVGTSFGVKTDL
+171 SVGTSFGVKTKL
-184 FEEAELPVEE
+184 FEEAQLPMEE

-219 PTDSSL
+219 PTDSL
-225 DIENADPNGD
+225 VDIVNHDTSID
-235 KKYTLPYGVYG
+235 KKYVLPYGVYG
-246 LHYVVP
+246 FHYVVP
-252 QNLLY
+252 KNLMF
-257 YLDTYTYLFP
+257 YLEIYTYLFP

-298 RYREKGYT
+298 IYREKGYT
-306 TQLNSFDINNS
+306 TQLDTFDINNS
-317 MGHGRKALTIVT
+317 MGHGVKDLPIVAGDFTLLPT
-329 GDWTLIPSGSE
+329 GSGK
-340 EYIYYSPESVQET
+340 YIYYSPESIQKT

-368 KTLAFLYDLIADREV
+368 EALAFLYDLITDKDV
-383 KKSLYN
+383 KKSLYS
-389 ESYQYYVCLF
+389 ESDQYYVSLF
-399 DEEIG
+399 DEELCRVAF
-404 SKMEF
+404 S
-409 CPKDEN
+409 PKDEN
-415 GDNIVPYLEALEN
+415 GDRIAPYLEALEN
-428 AQEIDKVNGFD
+428 AQEIDRPNGLD
-439 LTGLEDIKE
+439 LTGLEDVKE
-448 DIDLYVCE
+448 QIDLYVCE
-456 ITKNFFYS
+456 ITRNFFYDN
-464 GGVLA
+464 GVLA
-469 DENGKLTDE
+469 DENGNITEE
-478 SVEKGMAKIAQR
+478 SIEKNMAEIAR
-490 LEELGIQEI
+490 HLEELGIQEI

>member
-1 MRKNFKKILCCLLAV
+1 MRKNFKKILCCLLAF

-91 IFYLENSDN
+91 IFYLENSNN

-133 IIVNTIIEQYVIE
+133 IIVNTIMEQYVIE

-171 SVVGTSFGVKTDL
+171 SVVGTSFGVKTKL
-184 FEEAELPVEE
+184 FEEAQLPMEE

-225 DIENADPNGD
+225 DIEKLNSGD
-235 KKYTLPYGVYG
+235 GETYSLPYGVYG
-246 LHYVVP
+246 FHYVVP
-252 QNLLY
+252 KNLMF
-257 YLDTYTYLFP
+257 YLEIYTYLFP

-306 TQLNSFDINNS
+306 TSLNTFDINNS
-317 MGHGRKALTIVT
+317 MGHGVKDLPIVAGDFTLLPT
-329 GDWTLIPSGSE
+329 GSGK
-340 EYIYYSPESVQET
+340 YIYYSPESIQKT

-361 SKTEKKD
+361 SKTDKKD
-368 KTLAFLYDLIADREV
+368 EALAFLYDLITDKDV
-383 KKSLYN
+383 KKSLYS
-389 ESYQYYVCLF
+389 ESDQYYVSLF
-399 DEEIG
+399 DEELCRVAF
-404 SKMEF
+404 S
-409 CPKDEN
+409 PKDEN
-415 GDNIVPYLEALEN
+415 GDRIAPYLEALEN
-428 AQEIDKVNGFD
+428 AQEIDKPNGFD
-439 LTGLEDIKE
+439 LTGLEDVKE
-448 DIDLYVCE
+448 QIDLYVCE
-456 ITKNFFYS
+456 ITRNFFYDN
-464 GGVLA
+464 GVLA
-469 DENGKLTDE
+469 DENGNITEE
-478 SVEKGMAKIAQR
+478 SIEKNMAEIAR
-490 LEELGIQEI
+490 HLEELGIQEI
-499 IDRISEQV
+499 IVRLEEQL

>member
-1 MRKNFKKILCCLLAV
+1 MRKNFKKILCCLLAAA
-16 TVLAGVLTL
+16 VLAGVITL

-69 DISGFDYSDYGDDY
+69 DISGFNYSDYNDDY

-91 IFYLENSDN
+91 IFYLENSNN

-160 FPTNISSVKNP
+160 FPTNISSVKNAI
-171 SVVGTSFGVKTDL
+171 SVGTSFGVKTKL
-184 FEEAELPVEE
+184 FEEAQLPMEE

-219 PTDSSL
+219 PTDSL
-225 DIENADPNGD
+225 VDIVNHDTSID
-235 KKYTLPYGVYG
+235 KKYVLPYGVYG
-246 LHYVVP
+246 FHYVVP
-252 QNLLY
+252 KNLMF
-257 YLDTYTYLFP
+257 YLEIYTYLFP

-306 TQLNSFDINNS
+306 TQLDTFDINNS
-317 MGHGRKALTIVT
+317 MGHGVKDLPIVAGDFTLLPT
-329 GDWTLIPSGSE
+329 GSGK
-340 EYIYYSPESVQET
+340 YIYYSPESIQKT

-368 KTLAFLYDLIADREV
+368 EALAFLYDLITDKDV
-383 KKSLYN
+383 KKSLYS
-389 ESYQYYVCLF
+389 ESDQYYVSLF
-399 DEEIG
+399 DEELCRVAF
-404 SKMEF
+404 S
-409 CPKDEN
+409 PKDEN
-415 GDNIVPYLEALEN
+415 GDRIAPYLEALEN
-428 AQEIDKVNGFD
+428 AQEIDKPNGFD
-439 LTGLEDIKE
+439 LTELEDVKE
-448 DIDLYVCE
+448 QIDLYVCE
-456 ITKNFFYS
+456 ITRNFFYS

-469 DENGKLTDE
+469 DENGNITEE
-478 SVEKGMAKIAQR
+478 SIEKGMAEVAQH
-490 LEELGIQEI
+490 LEELGIQQI
-499 IDRISEQV
+499 IDRIEEQL

>member
-1 MRKNFKKILCCLLAV
+1 MRKNFKKILCCLLAF

-37 KWGIYRCSEEDAVIL
+37 KWGIYRCSEEDTVIL

-69 DISGFDYSDYGDDY
+69 DISGFDYSDYNDDY

-91 IFYLENSDN
+91 IFYLENSNN

-107 LQDIINCVENG
+107 LQDIINCVKNG

-171 SVVGTSFGVKTDL
+171 SVVGTSFGVKTEL
-184 FEEAELPVEE
+184 FEEAQLPMEE

-219 PTDSSL
+219 PTDSL
-225 DIENADPNGD
+225 VDIVNHDTSID
-235 KKYTLPYGVYG
+235 KKYVLPYGVYG
-246 LHYVVP
+246 FHYVVP
-252 QNLLY
+252 KNLMF
-257 YLDTYTYLFP
+257 YLEIYTYLFP

-306 TQLNSFDINNS
+306 TQLDTFDINNS
-317 MGHGRKALTIVT
+317 MGHGVKDLPIVAGDFTLLPT
-329 GDWTLIPSGSE
+329 GSGK
-340 EYIYYSPESVQET
+340 YIYYSPESIQET
-353 SLCGLAVS
+353 NLCGLAVS
-361 SKTEKKD
+361 SKTDKKD
-368 KTLAFLYDLIADREV
+368 EALAFLYDLITDKDV
-383 KKSLYN
+383 KKSLYS
-389 ESYQYYVCLF
+389 ESDQYYVSLF
-399 DEEIG
+399 DEELCRVAF
-404 SKMEF
+404 S
-409 CPKDEN
+409 PKDEN
-415 GDNIVPYLEALEN
+415 GDRIAPYLEALEN
-428 AQEIDKVNGFD
+428 AQEIDRPNGLD
-439 LTGLEDIKE
+439 LTGLEDVKE
-448 DIDLYVCE
+448 QIDLYVCE
-456 ITKNFFYS
+456 ITRNFFYDN
-464 GGVLA
+464 GVLA
-469 DENGKLTDE
+469 DENGNITEE
-478 SVEKGMAKIAQR
+478 SIEKNMAEIAR
-490 LEELGIQEI
+490 HLEELGIQEI

>member
-1 MRKNFKKILCCLLAV
+1 MRKNFKKILCCLLAF

-69 DISGFDYSDYGDDY
+69 DISGFDYSDYNDDY

-91 IFYLENSDN
+91 IFYLENSDY

-118 CFMALDDIFFEGQEE
+118 CFMALDDIFFDGQEE
-133 IIVNTIIEQYVIE
+133 IIVNTIMEQYVIE

-171 SVVGTSFGVKTDL
+171 SVVGTSFGVKTEL
-184 FEEAELPVEE
+184 FEEAQLPMEE

-219 PTDSSL
+219 PTDSL
-225 DIENADPNGD
+225 VDIVNHDTSID
-235 KKYTLPYGVYG
+235 KKYVLPYGVYG
-246 LHYVVP
+246 FHYVVSK
-252 QNLLY
+252 NLLF
-257 YLDTYTYLFP
+257 YLNIHTYLFP
-267 VSGVGMTRETEPK
+267 VSGVGMTREAEPR

-306 TQLNSFDINNS
+306 TQLDTFDINNS
-317 MGHGRKALTIVT
+317 MGHGVKDLPIVAGDFTLLPT
-329 GDWTLIPSGSE
+329 GSGK
-340 EYIYYSPESVQET
+340 YIYYSPESIQET
-353 SLCGLAVS
+353 NLCGLAVS
-361 SKTEKKD
+361 SKTDKKD
-368 KTLAFLYDLIADREV
+368 EALAFLYDLITDKDV
-383 KKSLYN
+383 KKSLYK
-389 ESYQYYVCLF
+389 EHRQYYVSLF
-399 DEEIG
+399 DEELCDVTF
-404 SKMEF
+404 S
-409 CPKDEN
+409 PKDEN
-415 GDNIVPYLEALEN
+415 GDRIAPYLEALEN
-428 AQEIDKVNGFD
+428 AQEIDRPNGLD
-439 LTGLEDIKE
+439 LTGLEDVKE
-448 DIDLYVCE
+448 QIDLYVCE
-456 ITKNFFYS
+456 ITRNFFYS

-469 DENGKLTDE
+469 DENGNITEE
-478 SVEKGMAKIAQR
+478 SIEKNMAEVAQH
-490 LEELGIQEI
+490 LEELGIQQI
-499 IDRISEQV
+499 IDRIEEQL

>member
-1 MRKNFKKILCCLLAV
+1 MRKNFKKILCCLLVV

-25 SGCKEEQNTATI
+25 SGCKEEKNTATI

-52 ESSLNAELEN
+52 ESSLNAKLEN

-69 DISGFDYSDYGDDY
+69 DISGFNYSDYNDDY

-91 IFYLENSDN
+91 IFYLENSNN

-107 LQDIINCVENG
+107 LQDVINCVENG

-133 IIVNTIIEQYVIE
+133 IIVNTIMEQYVIE

-171 SVVGTSFGVKTDL
+171 STVGTSFGVKTEL
-184 FEEAELPVEE
+184 FEEAQLPMEE

-219 PTDSSL
+219 PTDSL
-225 DIENADPNGD
+225 VDIVNHDTSID
-235 KKYTLPYGVYG
+235 KKYVLPYGVYG
-246 LHYVVP
+246 FHYVVP
-252 QNLLY
+252 KNLMF
-257 YLDTYTYLFP
+257 YLEIYTYLFP

-306 TQLNSFDINNS
+306 TQLDTFDINNS
-317 MGHGRKALTIVT
+317 MGHGVKDLPIVAGDFTLLPT
-329 GDWTLIPSGSE
+329 GSGK
-340 EYIYYSPESVQET
+340 YIYYSPESIQKT
-353 SLCGLAVS
+353 NLCGLAVS

-368 KTLAFLYDLIADREV
+368 EALAFLYDLITDKDV
-383 KKSLYN
+383 KKSLYS
-389 ESYQYYVCLF
+389 ESDQYYVSLF
-399 DEEIG
+399 DEELCRVAF
-404 SKMEF
+404 S
-409 CPKDEN
+409 PKDEN
-415 GDNIVPYLEALEN
+415 GDRIAPYLEALEN
-428 AQEIDKVNGFD
+428 AQEIDRPNGLD
-439 LTGLEDIKE
+439 LTGLEDVKE
-448 DIDLYVCE
+448 QIDLYVCE
-456 ITKNFFYS
+456 ITRNFFYS

-469 DENGKLTDE
+469 DENGDLTDE
-478 SVEKGMAKIAQR
+478 SVEKGMAEIAQH

-499 IDRISEQV
+499 IVRLEEQL

>member
-69 DISGFDYSDYGDDY
+69 DISGFNYSDYNDDY

-91 IFYLENSDN
+91 IFYLENSNN

-160 FPTNISSVKNP
+160 FPTNISSVKNAI
-171 SVVGTSFGVKTDL
+171 SVGTSFGVKTKL
-184 FEEAELPVEE
+184 FEEAQLPMEE

-219 PTDSSL
+219 PTDSL
-225 DIENADPNGD
+225 VDIVNHDTSID
-235 KKYTLPYGVYG
+235 KKYVLPYGVYG
-246 LHYVVP
+246 FHYVVP
-252 QNLLY
+252 KNLMF
-257 YLDTYTYLFP
+257 YLEIYTYLFP

-306 TQLNSFDINNS
+306 TQLDTFDINNS
-317 MGHGRKALTIVT
+317 MGHGVKDLPIVAGDFTLLPT
-329 GDWTLIPSGSE
+329 GSGK
-340 EYIYYSPESVQET
+340 YIYYSPESIQKT

-368 KTLAFLYDLIADREV
+368 EALAFLYDLITDKDV
-383 KKSLYN
+383 KKSLYS
-389 ESYQYYVCLF
+389 ESDQYYVSLF
-399 DEEIG
+399 DEELCRVAF
-404 SKMEF
+404 S
-409 CPKDEN
+409 PKDEN
-415 GDNIVPYLEALEN
+415 GDRIAPYLEALEN
-428 AQEIDKVNGFD
+428 AQEIDKPNGFD
-439 LTGLEDIKE
+439 LTGLEDVKE
-448 DIDLYVCE
+448 QIDLYVCE
-456 ITKNFFYS
+456 ITRNFFYDN
-464 GGVLA
+464 GVLA
-469 DENGKLTDE
+469 DENGNITEE
-478 SVEKGMAKIAQR
+478 SIEKGMAEVAQH
-490 LEELGIQEI
+490 LEELGIQQI
-499 IDRISEQV
+499 IDRIEEQL

>member
-1 MRKNFKKILCCLLAV
+1 MRKNFKKILCCLLAF

-37 KWGIYRCSEEDAVIL
+37 KWGIYRCSEEDTVIL

-69 DISGFDYSDYGDDY
+69 DISGFDYSDYNDDY

-91 IFYLENSDN
+91 IFYLENSNN

-107 LQDIINCVENG
+107 LQDIINCVKNG

-171 SVVGTSFGVKTDL
+171 SVVGTSFGVKTEL
-184 FEEAELPVEE
+184 FEEAQLPMEE

-219 PTDSSL
+219 PTDSL
-225 DIENADPNGD
+225 VDIVNHDTSID
-235 KKYTLPYGVYG
+235 KKYVLPYGVYG
-246 LHYVVP
+246 FHYVVP
-252 QNLLY
+252 KNLMF
-257 YLDTYTYLFP
+257 YLEIYTYLFP

-306 TQLNSFDINNS
+306 TQLDTFDINNS
-317 MGHGRKALTIVT
+317 MGHGVKDLPIVAGDFTLLPT
-329 GDWTLIPSGSE
+329 GSGK
-340 EYIYYSPESVQET
+340 YIYYSPESIQET
-353 SLCGLAVS
+353 NLCGLAVS
-361 SKTEKKD
+361 SKTDKKD
-368 KTLAFLYDLIADREV
+368 EALAFLYDLITDKDV
-383 KKSLYN
+383 KKSLYK
-389 ESYQYYVCLF
+389 EHRQYYVSLF
-399 DEEIG
+399 DEELCDVTF
-404 SKMEF
+404 S
-409 CPKDEN
+409 PKDEN
-415 GDNIVPYLEALEN
+415 GDRIAPYLEALEN
-428 AQEIDKVNGFD
+428 AQEIDRPNGLD
-439 LTGLEDIKE
+439 LTGLEDVKE
-448 DIDLYVCE
+448 QIDLYVCE
-456 ITKNFFYS
+456 ITRNFFYDN
-464 GGVLA
+464 GVLA
-469 DENGKLTDE
+469 DENGNITEE
-478 SVEKGMAKIAQR
+478 SIEKNMAEIAR
-490 LEELGIQEI
+490 HLEELGIQEI

>member
-69 DISGFDYSDYGDDY
+69 DISGFNYSDYNDDY

-91 IFYLENSDN
+91 IFYLENSNN

-160 FPTNISSVKNP
+160 FPTNISSVKNAI
-171 SVVGTSFGVKTDL
+171 SVGTSFGVKTKL
-184 FEEAELPVEE
+184 FEEAQLPMEE

-219 PTDSSL
+219 PTDSL
-225 DIENADPNGD
+225 VDIVNHDTSID
-235 KKYTLPYGVYG
+235 KKYVLPYGVYG
-246 LHYVVP
+246 FHYVVP
-252 QNLLY
+252 KNLMF
-257 YLDTYTYLFP
+257 YLEIYTYLFP

-306 TQLNSFDINNS
+306 TQLDTFDINNS
-317 MGHGRKALTIVT
+317 MGHGVKDLPIVAGDFTLLPT
-329 GDWTLIPSGSE
+329 GSGK
-340 EYIYYSPESVQET
+340 YIYYSPESIQKT

-368 KTLAFLYDLIADREV
+368 EALAFLYDLITDKDV
-383 KKSLYN
+383 KKSLYS
-389 ESYQYYVCLF
+389 ESDQYYVSLF
-399 DEEIG
+399 DEELCRVAF
-404 SKMEF
+404 S
-409 CPKDEN
+409 PKDEN
-415 GDNIVPYLEALEN
+415 GDRIAPYLEALEN
-428 AQEIDKVNGFD
+428 AQEIDKPNGFD
-439 LTGLEDIKE
+439 LTGLEDVKE
-448 DIDLYVCE
+448 QIDLYVCE
-456 ITKNFFYS
+456 ITRNFFYS

-469 DENGKLTDE
+469 DENGNITEE
-478 SVEKGMAKIAQR
+478 SIEKGMAEVAQH
-490 LEELGIQEI
+490 LEELGIQQI
-499 IDRISEQV
+499 IDRIEEQL

>member
-69 DISGFDYSDYGDDY
+69 DISGFNYSDYNDDY

-91 IFYLENSDN
+91 IFYLENSNN

-133 IIVNTIIEQYVIE
+133 IIVNTITEQYVIE

-160 FPTNISSVKNP
+160 FPTNISSVKNAI
-171 SVVGTSFGVKTDL
+171 SVGTSFGVKTKL
-184 FEEAELPVEE
+184 FEEAQLPMEE

-219 PTDSSL
+219 PTDSL
-225 DIENADPNGD
+225 VDIVNHDTSID
-235 KKYTLPYGVYG
+235 KKYVLPYGVYG
-246 LHYVVP
+246 FHYVVP
-252 QNLLY
+252 KNLMF
-257 YLDTYTYLFP
+257 YLEIYTYLFP

-306 TQLNSFDINNS
+306 TQLDTFDINNS
-317 MGHGRKALTIVT
+317 MGHGVKDLPIVAGDFTLLPT
-329 GDWTLIPSGSE
+329 GSGK
-340 EYIYYSPESVQET
+340 YIYYSPESIQKT

-368 KTLAFLYDLIADREV
+368 EALAFLYDLITDKDV
-383 KKSLYN
+383 KKSLYS
-389 ESYQYYVCLF
+389 ESDQYYVSLF
-399 DEEIG
+399 DEELCRVAF
-404 SKMEF
+404 S
-409 CPKDEN
+409 PKDEN
-415 GDNIVPYLEALEN
+415 GDRIAPYLEALEN
-428 AQEIDKVNGFD
+428 AQEIDKPNGFD
-439 LTGLEDIKE
+439 LTGLEDVKE
-448 DIDLYVCE
+448 QIDLYVCE
-456 ITKNFFYS
+456 ITRNFFYDN
-464 GGVLA
+464 GVLA
-469 DENGKLTDE
+469 DENGNITEE
-478 SVEKGMAKIAQR
+478 SIEKGMAEVAQH
-490 LEELGIQEI
+490 LEELGIQQI
-499 IDRISEQV
+499 IDRIEEQL

>member
-69 DISGFDYSDYGDDY
+69 DISGFNYSDYNDDY

-91 IFYLENSDN
+91 IFYLENSNN

-160 FPTNISSVKNP
+160 FPTNISSVKNAI
-171 SVVGTSFGVKTDL
+171 SVGTSFGVKTKL
-184 FEEAELPVEE
+184 FEEAQLPMEE

-219 PTDSSL
+219 PTDSL
-225 DIENADPNGD
+225 VDIVNHDTSID
-235 KKYTLPYGVYG
+235 KKYVLPYGVYG
-246 LHYVVP
+246 FHYVVP
-252 QNLLY
+252 KNLMF
-257 YLDTYTYLFP
+257 YLEIYTYLFP

-306 TQLNSFDINNS
+306 TQLDTFDINNS
-317 MGHGRKALTIVT
+317 MGHGVKDLPIVAGDFTLLPT
-329 GDWTLIPSGSE
+329 GSGK
-340 EYIYYSPESVQET
+340 YIYYSPESIQKT

-368 KTLAFLYDLIADREV
+368 EALAFLYDLITDKDV
-383 KKSLYN
+383 KKSLYS
-389 ESYQYYVCLF
+389 ESDQYYVSLF
-399 DEEIG
+399 DEELCRVAF
-404 SKMEF
+404 S
-409 CPKDEN
+409 PKDEN
-415 GDNIVPYLEALEN
+415 GDRIAPYLEALEN
-428 AQEIDKVNGFD
+428 AQEIDKPNGFD

-469 DENGKLTDE
+469 DENGEITE
-478 SVEKGMAKIAQR
+478 ASIEKGMAEIAQH
-490 LEELGIQEI
+490 LEELGIQQI
-499 IDRISEQV
+499 IDRIEEQL

>member
-1 MRKNFKKILCCLLAV
+1 MRKNFKKILCCLLAF

-83 EKLSSDFD
+83 EKFSSDFD
-91 IFYLENSDN
+91 IFYLENSNN

-107 LQDIINCVENG
+107 LQDIINCVKNG

-160 FPTNISSVKNP
+160 FPTNISSVKNAI
-171 SVVGTSFGVKTDL
+171 SVGTSFGVKTKL
-184 FEEAELPVEE
+184 FEEAQLPMEE

-219 PTDSSL
+219 PTDSL
-225 DIENADPNGD
+225 VDIVNHDTSID
-235 KKYTLPYGVYG
+235 KKYVLPYGVYG
-246 LHYVVP
+246 FHYVVP
-252 QNLLY
+252 KNLMF
-257 YLDTYTYLFP
+257 YLEIYTYLFP

-306 TQLNSFDINNS
+306 TQLDTFDINNS
-317 MGHGRKALTIVT
+317 MGHGVKDLPIVAGDFTLLPT
-329 GDWTLIPSGSE
+329 GSGK
-340 EYIYYSPESVQET
+340 YIYYSPESIQET
-353 SLCGLAVS
+353 NLCGLAVS
-361 SKTEKKD
+361 SKTDKKD
-368 KTLAFLYDLIADREV
+368 EALAFLYDLITDKDV
-383 KKSLYN
+383 KKSLYS
-389 ESYQYYVCLF
+389 ESDQYYVSLF
-399 DEEIG
+399 DEELCRVAF
-404 SKMEF
+404 S
-409 CPKDEN
+409 PKDEN
-415 GDNIVPYLEALEN
+415 GDRIAPYLEALEN
-428 AQEIDKVNGFD
+428 AQEIDRPNGFD
-439 LTGLEDIKE
+439 LTGLENIKE

-456 ITKNFFYS
+456 ITRNFFYS

-469 DENGKLTDE
+469 DENGNITEE
-478 SVEKGMAKIAQR
+478 SIEKNMAEVAQH
-490 LEELGIQEI
+490 LEELGIQQI
-499 IDRISEQV
+499 IDRIEEQL

>member
-1 MRKNFKKILCCLLAV
+1 MRKNFKKILCCLLAF

-37 KWGIYRCSEEDAVIL
+37 KWGIYRCSEEDTVIL

-69 DISGFDYSDYGDDY
+69 DISGFDYSDYNDDY

-91 IFYLENSDN
+91 IFYLENSNN

-107 LQDIINCVENG
+107 LQDIINCVKNG

-171 SVVGTSFGVKTDL
+171 SVVGTSFGVKTEL
-184 FEEAELPVEE
+184 FEEAQLPMEE

-219 PTDSSL
+219 PTDSL
-225 DIENADPNGD
+225 VDIVNHDTSID
-235 KKYTLPYGVYG
+235 KKYVLPYGVYG
-246 LHYVVP
+246 FHYVVP
-252 QNLLY
+252 KNLMF
-257 YLDTYTYLFP
+257 YLEIYTYLFP

-306 TQLNSFDINNS
+306 TQLDTFDINNS
-317 MGHGRKALTIVT
+317 MGHGVKDLPIVAGDFTLLPT
-329 GDWTLIPSGSE
+329 GSGK
-340 EYIYYSPESVQET
+340 YIYYSPESIQKT

-368 KTLAFLYDLIADREV
+368 EALAFLYDLITDKDV
-383 KKSLYN
+383 KKSLYS
-389 ESYQYYVCLF
+389 ESDQYYVSLF
-399 DEEIG
+399 DEELCRVAF
-404 SKMEF
+404 S
-409 CPKDEN
+409 PKDEN
-415 GDNIVPYLEALEN
+415 GDRIAPYLEALEN
-428 AQEIDKVNGFD
+428 AQEIDRPNGLD
-439 LTGLEDIKE
+439 LTGLEDVKE
-448 DIDLYVCE
+448 QIDLYVCE
-456 ITKNFFYS
+456 ITRNFFYDN
-464 GGVLA
+464 GVLA
-469 DENGKLTDE
+469 DENGNITEE
-478 SVEKGMAKIAQR
+478 SIEKNMAEIAR
-490 LEELGIQEI
+490 HLEELGIQEI